1 MTANEHTFR
10 HKRKDN
16 MIQVFT
22 GNPGLGVCATLDAMH
37 RDRKRIFVDLL
48 KWNVPVVDHQYE
60 VDQFDTA
67 NAVYLVEA
75 HNDEHIGS
83 IRLLRTDCAHLL
95 GSLFPHLCDGE
106 VPTGPDVM
114 EITRGCI
121 SPRLRAAERLR
132 VRNRLTTAAVEYGLR
147 HGLSRFTCVADS
159 GWLAQIPTL
168 GWETRLLG
176 ARQRIAGVMTGAL
189 EIKLSSCTITRLRTS
204 GSLAP
209 SPLIAV
215 DPLAPLAA

>member
-1 MTANEHTFR
+1 
-10 HKRKDN
+10 

-22 GNPGLGVCATLDAMH
+22 GNPGLGVSATLDAMH

-48 KWNVPVVDHQYE
+48 RWQVPVIDGQFE

-75 HNDEHIGS
+75 REEEHIGS
-83 IRLLRTDCAHLL
+83 IRLLRTDCPHLL
-95 GSLFPHLCDGE
+95 GTLFPDLCDGE
-106 VPTGPDVM
+106 VPAGPDIM

-121 SPRLRAAERLR
+121 SPRLRAADRLR

-147 HGLSRFTCVADS
+147 HGVSRFTCVADS

-168 GWETRLLG
+168 GWETRPLG
-176 ARQRIAGVMTGAL
+176 VRRRIAGWMTGAL
-189 EIKLSSCTITRLRTS
+189 EIKLSGSTIAQLRAG

-209 SPLIAV
+209 SPLVAV